1 MLAVI
6 PAAVFAAAYAV
17 QSRPGKPP
25 DPVRPSYVEQV
36 HGVASFADRFG
47 NAPDP
52 AVRRVRTVTIIP
64 FRPAADP
71 QPHSPAV
78 VLEARPAAETSPPSA
93 SRPRARARIV
103 RKASLD
109 ICARHGMRRVDYGKR
124 WRCRR

>member
-25 DPVRPSYVEQV
+25 DPPRPTYAEQV
-36 HGVASFADRFG
+36 HRDVVASFDQRFG

-64 FRPAADP
+64 VRIPAETP
-71 QPHSPAV
+71 QPSSSAGV
-78 VLEARPAAETSPPSA
+78 ARPAPETSAPVPV
-93 SRPRARARIV
+93 SRRIRLV
-103 RKASLD
+103 RKVSLD
-109 ICARHGMRRVDYGKR
+109 ICQRHGMHRVNYGKR